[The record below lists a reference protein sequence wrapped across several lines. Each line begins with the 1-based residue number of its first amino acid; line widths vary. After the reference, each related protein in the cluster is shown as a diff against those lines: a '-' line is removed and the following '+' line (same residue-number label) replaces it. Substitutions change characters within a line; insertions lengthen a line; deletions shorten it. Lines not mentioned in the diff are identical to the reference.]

1 MFSLWSSISLNNR
14 FRSFAKFS
22 NDWYYLMMT
31 CICIVNLFLEHFN
44 TEKLWLTYICCRLS
58 GRVGRLL
65 ATSIDSTLLAIRVFV
80 IRNLRKLVQNWVRS
94 IWLQYRLAATNQSIY
109 TIEFYYLYERKLF
122 SLDGSWNQH
131 ILGRT
136 KQFVYINWYV
146 LDIQSAFIGERI
158 IWDRPK

>member
-1 MFSLWSSISLNNR
+1 
-14 FRSFAKFS
+14 
-22 NDWYYLMMT
+22 
-31 CICIVNLFLEHFN
+31 
-44 TEKLWLTYICCRLS
+44 
-58 GRVGRLL
+58 
-65 ATSIDSTLLAIRVFV
+65 
-80 IRNLRKLVQNWVRS
+80 
-94 IWLQYRLAATNQSIY
+94 LAATNQSIY